1 MVNSTYVGHWSS
13 YVGIPMSNVGI
24 PTWVFQV
31 QPRNSEAREPTNVKI
46 EIELPLILKR
56 VDDCSFLKNL
66 VNKRCIDH
74 HSAVI

>member
-1 MVNSTYVGHWSS
+1 MWLTLD
-13 YVGIPMSNVGI
+13 
-24 PTWVFQV
+24 PTV

-56 VDDCSFLKNL
+56 VDDFSFLKNL